1 MRDFAERH
9 ALALVLALAVA
20 GLAAA
25 ALAAAITDASAG
37 DISAYGLFVV
47 AIVAVV
53 LALWRSLSTQR
64 QATASGR
71 QAETTHREALDARLR
86 HGAEMVNSE
95 HAGVR
100 AAGRHLLASLA
111 TEHPTEYSALVAQ
124 ILEAAKIEDDHGRAD
139 DLG

>member
-25 ALAAAITDASAG
+25 ALAAATTDASAG

-53 LALWRSLSTQR
+53 LALWRNLSSQR
-64 QATASGR
+64 QAAATGQ
-71 QAETTHREALDARLR
+71 QAETARREALDSRLQR
-86 HGAEMVNSE
+86 GAEMLISE
-95 HAGVR
+95 HPSLRLG
-100 AAGRHLLASLA
+100 GLYLLNALA
-111 TEHPTEYSALVAQ
+111 VDRPGEYAELVEAM
-124 ILEAAKIEDDHGRAD
+124 IEAAERARLSD
-139 DLG
+139 VG